1 MLGGDLSLDQAR
13 QADELIDNAA
23 FGVALETLAAWLG
36 EDRTPI
42 PESIRHDFERLSTR
56 LDNRERVM
64 PPIELCP
71 AETDAQD

>member
-1 MLGGDLSLDQAR
+1 
-13 QADELIDNAA
+13 LIDSAK
-23 FGVALETLAAWLG
+23 FEVALETLADWLG

-56 LDNRERVM
+56 LENRERVM
-64 PPIELCP
+64 QPIELCP